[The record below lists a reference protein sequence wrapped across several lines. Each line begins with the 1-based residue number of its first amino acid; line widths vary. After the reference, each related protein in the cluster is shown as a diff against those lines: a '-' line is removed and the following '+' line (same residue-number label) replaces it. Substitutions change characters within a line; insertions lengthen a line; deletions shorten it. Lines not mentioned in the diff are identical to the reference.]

1 MTHWTPRAVIAAVAA
16 LLLLAGCSALT
27 IEPPPQP
34 ADAAAALGGTVD
46 VPAEWTAGAA
56 ATRGSD
62 ATLADP
68 WWATFGDP
76 RLSSLIEEGLAGS
89 FDLAAAAARVGAAE
103 ARARIAG
110 AALAPR
116 LDVGL
121 DGARTRRNFIG
132 FPIPGSDRGVLT
144 SLNTTWGVSLNL
156 SWEADLWGRLRS
168 GRSAVRSD
176 LGAARADLAGAA
188 LSLSGQ
194 TAKAYF
200 AVLEARE
207 QTALAKATLDN
218 RRSSA
223 ERVLRRYETGL
234 RTALDLRLARAE
246 VASAESVLEARRQA
260 LDALERQLQV
270 LVGRYPDRRFQG
282 PDREDGTGDGMAG
295 PNGDGPDALPD
306 TLPAY
311 FADGPEPVPAGLP
324 AEIVARRPDLAAA
337 EERLA
342 AAGFRVA
349 EARAALYPG
358 LRLTGSAGRSSE
370 QIEDLLDG
378 DFSVWSIA
386 GGLLQPLFHGG
397 QLRANVDLSRAS
409 FDEATALYAGSVLRA
424 FREVETTLAAEGFLA
439 DRAAALARAAEE
451 SRRAQKLAEERYL
464 AGLTDFLSVLE
475 SQRRSFDADSQLLQ
489 VTRQRLDARVD
500 LVLALGGGYRAGA
513 PGDLEEDPAEAEPMT
528 TSDPTSIHRGLS

>member
-16 LLLLAGCSALT
+16 LLLLGGCSALT

-34 ADAAAALGGTVD
+34 ADAAAALGGTVN
-46 VPAEWTAGAA
+46 VPAEWTAGSAGA
-56 ATRGSD
+56 RGSD
-62 ATLADP
+62 ATLTDP

-76 RLSSLIEEGLAGS
+76 RLSCLIEGGLSGS
-89 FDLAAAAARVGAAE
+89 FDLGAAAARLGAAE

-110 AALAPR
+110 AALTPR
-116 LDVGL
+116 VDVGL

-156 SWEADLWGRLRS
+156 SWEADLWGRIRS
-168 GRSAVRSD
+168 GRSAARGD
-176 LGAARADLAGAA
+176 LDAARADLAGAA

-207 QTALAKATLDN
+207 QTALAEATLEN

-270 LVGRYPDRRFQG
+270 LVGRYPDRWLD
-282 PDREDGTGDGMAG
+282 PDGSEDGAADG
-295 PNGDGPDALPD
+295 LPD
-306 TLPAY
+306 TLPSY

-337 EERLA
+337 EARLA

-349 EARAALYPG
+349 EARAALYPS

-409 FDEATALYAGSVLRA
+409 FEEATALYAGSVLRA

-464 AGLTDFLSVLE
+464 AGLTDFLGVLE
-475 SQRRSFDADSQLLQ
+475 SQRRSFDAESQLLQ

-500 LVLALGGGYRAGA
+500 LVLALGGGYRSEAAESA
-513 PGDLEEDPAEAEPMT
+513 PETTADT
-528 TSDPTSIHRGLS
+528 TSTHRGPS

>member
-1 MTHWTPRAVIAAVAA
+1 MTHRTPRAVIAAVAA
-16 LLLLAGCSALT
+16 LPLLAGCSALT

-34 ADAAAALGGTVD
+34 ADATAALGGTVD

-68 WWATFGDP
+68 WWTTFGDP
-76 RLSSLIEEGLAGS
+76 RLSSLIEGGLAGN

-116 LDVGL
+116 LDAGL

-168 GRSAVRSD
+168 GRSAARGD
-176 LGAARADLAGAA
+176 LDAARADLAGAV

-207 QTALAKATLDN
+207 QTALAEATLDN
-218 RRSSA
+218 RRSNA

-260 LDALERQLQV
+260 LDELERQLQV
-270 LVGRYPDRRFQG
+270 LVGRYPDRRFGVTTDGTDGGDDARDGVEG
-282 PDREDGTGDGMAG
+282 PDGHG
-295 PNGDGPDALPD
+295 LPE

-337 EERLA
+337 EARLA

-386 GGLLQPLFHGG
+386 GGLLQPLFYGG

-424 FREVETTLAAEGFLA
+424 FREVETTLAAEWFLT

-500 LVLALGGGYRAGA
+500 LVLALGGGYRAEAADSA
-513 PGDLEEDPAEAEPMT
+513 PET
-528 TSDPTSIHRGLS
+528 TADTAPTHRGLS